1 MSGMWNTFTNFM
13 SNTVLDPF
21 NEMHRLMPDSIL
33 FGSVLLYFLTH
44 NYAFGIFSI
53 FICEIIGT
61 HKLIS
66 WVSTDILG
74 PAKPDVKNLLKCRVG
89 YRPARFDYKKT
100 FAHDPFPSYGM
111 FSITSIGT
119 YLALAMLEFS
129 KTLNA
134 MDQSTDQN
142 KTSQEWAS
150 RCTFAYSFIIM
161 ILLIF
166 MLFRWNSCE
175 SIGELSIA
183 VVLALITG
191 ILFFNINKTTFG
203 EESMNFLGL
212 PFLVSKESQGSP
224 IYICAN
230 ESKNP

>member
-1 MSGMWNTFTNFM
+1 
-13 SNTVLDPF
+13 
-21 NEMHRLMPDSIL
+21 
-33 FGSVLLYFLTH
+33 
-44 NYAFGIFSI
+44 
-53 FICEIIGT
+53 
-61 HKLIS
+61 
-66 WVSTDILG
+66 
-74 PAKPDVKNLLKCRVG
+74 
-89 YRPARFDYKKT
+89 
-100 FAHDPFPSYGM
+100 M